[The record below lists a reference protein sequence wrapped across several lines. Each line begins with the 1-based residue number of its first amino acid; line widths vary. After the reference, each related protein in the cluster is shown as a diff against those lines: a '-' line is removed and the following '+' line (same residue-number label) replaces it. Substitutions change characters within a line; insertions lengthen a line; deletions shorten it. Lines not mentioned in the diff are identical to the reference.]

1 MSDTP
6 LISVIVNCYN
16 GQKFLNKC
24 INSILDQTYTNF
36 EIIFWNNKSDDD
48 SLLVIKKYTDKRI
61 KIFNSKIHTNISIAR
76 NNAIKESA
84 GDYICFLDVDDYWSK
99 FKLEKQIIY
108 FKSEEIGVSF
118 TNFWYIKISKKK
130 ENKKKINLKFE
141 NGLINKLIKKYE
153 IVLSTI
159 MVKREVL
166 EKIDTPFNEAYH
178 IISDFDFTLNLLL
191 INKYHHIKDHLTY
204 RTWHGE
210 NETIKKRRDAVQ
222 EIENWINNN
231 HSKYKN
237 YLNEI
242 NFLEKKVF
250 YDKINFKIK
259 DKKFVEAINFFLNN
273 SLNLKLSYIKNI
285 FMRLIN

>member
-1 MSDTP
+1 MNPTP

-76 NNAIKESA
+76 NNAIKESI
-84 GDYICFLDVDDYWSK
+84 DEYICFLDVDDYWSK
-99 FKLEKQIIY
+99 YKLEKQIIS
-108 FKSEEIGVSF
+108 FKSEEIGLSF
-118 TNFWYIKISKKK
+118 TNFWYIKNSKNK
-130 ENKKKINLKFE
+130 ETKKKIYLKFE
-141 NGLINKLIKKYE
+141 TGLINKLIKKYE

-159 MVKREVL
+159 MVKRVIIER
-166 EKIDTPFNEAYH
+166 IDIPFDEEYH
-178 IISDFDFTLNLLL
+178 IISDFDFTVNLLL
-191 INKYHHIKDHLTY
+191 ITKYHHIKDHLTY

-210 NETIKKRRDAVQ
+210 NESIKKRRDAVK
-222 EIENWINNN
+222 EIENWIENNN
-231 HSKYKN
+231 EKYKN
-237 YLNEI
+237 YSNEI

-250 YDKINFKIK
+250 YDKINYKIK
-259 DKKFVEAINFFLNN
+259 DKKFIEAINFFLNN
-273 SLNLKLSYIKNI
+273 NLSLKLSYLKNI
-285 FMRLIN
+285 FMRFIN